1 MQCFL
6 VRTVSIEFLFS
17 CSLFS
22 FYSVA
27 IRFLFC
33 LYELQREW
41 KKGGEIETA
50 REGYKVSTLR
60 TLKKIQEIWE
70 HKKKALLCTS
80 RALEEF
86 LFYVFVKGSKHS

>member
-70 HKKKALLCTS
+70 HKKKSIAVHITCTRGVSFLCIC
-80 RALEEF
+80 
-86 LFYVFVKGSKHS
+86 KGKQT